1 MIIAQGWTR
10 LRDYAAQVTCDP
22 NRVGDVTFD
31 QRRAHSDEA
40 QIVKLTWCI
49 TLCTFLNKFNE
60 MMKLDM
66 EEKAAVFHQDSDK
79 DATL

>member
-1 MIIAQGWTR
+1 MIIAQGWSR

-31 QRRAHSDEA
+31 QLRAHSDEA

-49 TLCTFLNKFNE
+49 TL
-60 MMKLDM
+60 
-66 EEKAAVFHQDSDK
+66 
-79 DATL
+79 